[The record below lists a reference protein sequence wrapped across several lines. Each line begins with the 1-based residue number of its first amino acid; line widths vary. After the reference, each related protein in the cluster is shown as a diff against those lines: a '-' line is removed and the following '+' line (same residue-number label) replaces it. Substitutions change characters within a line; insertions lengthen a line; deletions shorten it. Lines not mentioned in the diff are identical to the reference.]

1 MATRM
6 QQRRGTAAQWTGA
19 NPILAAGEIGF
30 ETDTN
35 KFKIGNGS
43 STWSSLSYY
52 ASADDLADLIDGAPD
67 LLNTLNE
74 LAAALG
80 DDPSFL
86 SDHVNGTTN
95 VHGIANTADLA
106 TQDFV
111 TDAITNSTVDQSA
124 LAGTGIDWNA
134 GTEQFDID
142 NTVVTL
148 NGTQTLTNKT
158 LSGADLGGSSTAQT
172 QSNSDNSTKIATT
185 EFVQTKIDG
194 LINGAPGALD
204 TLKELADAIGDDA
217 NYAASVTTALSE
229 RVSKAGD
236 SMTGALTLSGAPSD
250 DLHAATKGYVDS
262 GIGAHNDDHTNV
274 HGIADTD
281 ALATKD
287 YAEAQVNTHN
297 SDTTDVHGIS
307 DTSALATKTY
317 ADNSSDDAVTAHN
330 ALTANVH
337 GINNTAELATQTQV
351 ATAVTNHNGETENVH
366 GITDT
371 ASLVTLTILGDHN
384 SDTTNVHGILDT
396 SALATTAD
404 ISDHS
409 SVTENVHGI
418 ANTADLVLTDDVR
431 LSDTRTP
438 TDNTVSTEKI
448 VNSAVTAD
456 KLAGD
461 SVTESKVADGAITSG
476 KIANGTIVNAD
487 INASAAID
495 WTKLAVSSTVSETEL
510 GYLDGVTS
518 AIQTQIDSVPG
529 LIATAKSEA
538 IADATAQVNAV
549 IASAPTALNTL
560 DELAAALGDDANYAA
575 TVTTALE
582 GKVPS
587 ATTIS
592 QKTDSYTLSSISEK
606 DTLIEM
612 GKATAQTV
620 TIPTNASVAF
630 PVGTSLDILQT
641 GAGQVTIAGAAGVTV
656 NGTPGLKL
664 RTQWSSATL
673 FKRAENTWVVMGD
686 LSA

>member
-95 VHGIANTADLA
+95 VHGIDNTADLA

-111 TDAITNSTVDQSA
+111 TDAITNSTVDQSQ
-124 LAGTGIDWNA
+124 LAGTGIVWNA
-134 GTEQFDID
+134 STEQFDID

-158 LSGADLGGSSTAQT
+158 LNGADLGGSSTAQT

-250 DLHAATKGYVDS
+250 NLHAATKGYVDS
-262 GIGAHNDDHTNV
+262 EIGAHNDDHTNV

-281 ALATKD
+281 ALATKA
-287 YAEAQVNTHN
+287 YAEAQVSTHN

-317 ADNSSDDAVTAHN
+317 ADNSSGAAVTAHN

-351 ATAVTNHNGETENVH
+351 AAAVTNHNGETENVH
-366 GITDT
+366 GIADTTALATTTDIAT
-371 ASLVTLTILGDHN
+371 HAAV
-384 SDTTNVHGILDT
+384 TTNVHGID
-396 SALATTAD
+396 D
-404 ISDHS
+404 
-409 SVTENVHGI
+409 
-418 ANTADLVLTDDVR
+418 TADLVLTGDSR

-438 TDNTVSTEKI
+438 TDNTVSTAKI
-448 VNSAVTAD
+448 VDSAVTAD

-495 WTKLAVSSTVSETEL
+495 WTKLAVSSTVSEAEL

-518 AIQTQIDSVPG
+518 AVQTQIDAVPG

-673 FKRAENTWVVMGD
+673 FKRATDTWVVMGD